1 MRLFEG
7 YFQKELAPRWAVL
20 GRADPGIACIGRT
33 VRPGARSMAEY
44 DAVTL
49 EKDYCAHVLYGVRV
63 SWAFLRPRRC
73 PARAVA
79 RS

>member
-1 MRLFEG
+1 
-7 YFQKELAPRWAVL
+7 
-20 GRADPGIACIGRT
+20 
-33 VRPGARSMAEY
+33 MAEY